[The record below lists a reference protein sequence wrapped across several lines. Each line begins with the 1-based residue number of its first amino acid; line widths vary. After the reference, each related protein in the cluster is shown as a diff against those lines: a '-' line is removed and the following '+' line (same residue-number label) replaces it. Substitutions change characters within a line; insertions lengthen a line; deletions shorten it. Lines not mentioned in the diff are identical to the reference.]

1 MTTNLRW
8 KALQNFHRT
17 GKMTAIT
24 QYDNNTAKAMA
35 GKTTTSLPAEL
46 FILSE
51 VCHVSFRPQID

>member
-1 MTTNLRW
+1 MMTTNLQW

-35 GKTTTSLPAEL
+35 GKTT
-46 FILSE
+46 
-51 VCHVSFRPQID
+51 RKQ